1 MKKVLGILVI
11 AFLFSGCMMHDKTS
25 IEFICIDGKVYAN
38 VYKSRMV
45 NADDNIKNPS
55 NLVTKNTL
63 IESDDES
70 IISCS
75 K

>member
-11 AFLFSGCMMHDKTS
+11 AFLFSGCMMYDKTS

-38 VYKSRMV
+38 VYKAILKNSS
-45 NADDNIKNPS
+45 DDIKNE
-55 NLVTKNTL
+55 VHMVQKNIL
-63 IESDDES
+63 IKSDDGS